1 MSHTGHSTFLDFL
14 WKSGTPPH
22 RTVTDMADTSIKFLQ
37 DRVPAV
43 AGESG
48 VSGDSVLH
56 TDYDK
61 YIQES
66 DIRGPEPYSL
76 DNRLAEF
83 GF

>member
-1 MSHTGHSTFLDFL
+1 
-14 WKSGTPPH
+14 
-22 RTVTDMADTSIKFLQ
+22 MADTSIKFLQ
-37 DRVPAV
+37 ERVPAV

-48 VSGDSVLH
+48 VSGGSVLH

-66 DIRGPEPYSL
+66 DIRGHVPYSL
-76 DNRLAEF
+76 DNPLVAF